1 MPYSNLSESDFRGS
15 MWNMKVL
22 SKFIVM
28 YQKITKRKEFYNEY
42 KDRFFTF
49 SKALVNYMSY
59 RNICKSFGI

>member
-15 MWNMKVL
+15 MRNMKVL

-42 KDRFFTF
+42 KDRFSTF